1 MVRESLQACALHAGR
16 TREHP
21 LEMKGYCWAAWE
33 GTVGS
38 LLRPV
43 ALAPGRLLAGLHA
56 RVFFASSATSD

>member
-16 TREHP
+16 TQEHP

-43 ALAPGRLLAGLHA
+43 APGRLLAGLHA
-56 RVFFASSATSD
+56 RVFFAFSATFD